1 MLTDRR
7 DLGPLEGGGDRRRP
21 AVPGE
26 EQPGIRVVAGPGD
39 VLPGEELL
47 GPVAAMVF
55 SNAYFPALFLP
66 PSAFKE
72 LSASRNL
79 MV

>member
-1 MLTDRR
+1 MRPVRTYDITDAGNKSFSCWKQFVAMSFGQLTFR
-7 DLGPLEGGGDRRRP
+7 DSLR
-21 AVPGE
+21 
-26 EQPGIRVVAGPGD
+26 
-39 VLPGEELL
+39 
-47 GPVAAMVF
+47 AMVF

>member
-1 MLTDRR
+1 MPLAGAGVGYTD
-7 DLGPLEGGGDRRRP
+7 DAALRP
-21 AVPGE
+21 
-26 EQPGIRVVAGPGD
+26 
-39 VLPGEELL
+39 
-47 GPVAAMVF
+47 MVF